1 MARRKITPDQLDNL
15 EFDDRGRLYWH
26 GEPIVTDARLALSKT
41 QNILAILVGA
51 SAFLG
56 GLGSFAQGIVAVL
69 Q

>member
-1 MARRKITPDQLDNL
+1 MTRRKITPDQLDNL

-41 QNILAILVGA
+41 QSVLAILVGA

-56 GLGSFAQGIVAVL
+56 GIGSFVQGLVIL
-69 Q
+69 LK